1 MNVSKSLYCRIGE
14 QGDSNNGVIICDDCC
29 IVVDTATYP
38 DQTRKDL
45 ENLKKVTDKTIKF
58 LINTHYHP
66 DHTFGNMYF
75 TDIIAHEKCYNKLKE
90 LTPFFVERIQ
100 EEKERFEGFSM
111 KLPNIVFAD
120 ELKLFTNPQIELTH
134 YGGHTDGSIT
144 VYIPQEKVLFSGDL
158 LFAGYH
164 PYLGDADIR
173 RWIDSLEQLL
183 QLDITTIIPGHGE
196 LCDKREI
203 KVHIDYL
210 ETFYNNL
217 KDLKKKHSKE
227 KILKNVDL
235 LDLPEMDKGERVI
248 RNVEAQY
255 DKI

>member
-1 MNVSKSLYCRIGE
+1 MNVSKSVYCRIGE
-14 QGDSNNGVIICDDCC
+14 LGDSNNGAIICDDCC
-29 IVVDTATYP
+29 VVVDTATYL

-45 ENLKKVTDKTIKF
+45 ENLRKITERNIKF

-75 TDIIAHEKCYNKLKE
+75 ADIIAHEKCYNTLKE
-90 LTPFFVERIQ
+90 RTPLFMERIR

-120 ELKLFTNPQIELTH
+120 ELKLFTTPEIELTH

-144 VYIPQEKVLFSGDL
+144 VYIPEEKVLFSGDL

-164 PYLGDADIR
+164 PYMGDADIR
-173 RWIDSLEQLL
+173 TWIESLEQLL
-183 QLDITTIIPGHGE
+183 QLEITTIIPGHGK

-210 ETFYNNL
+210 QTFHDNL
-217 KDLKKKHSKE
+217 KDLKKKYSKE

-235 LDLPEMDKGERVI
+235 LGLPEMEKGERVI